1 MTDTKRRSSRALFS
15 PILLSASLL
24 IAGKVLAQGD
34 YEVPRTEWGQP
45 DLQGVW
51 NFSSNVPMQRPARDG
66 RGRDARE
73 FAPPCRVGGAEGCK
87 RCVRQDEAHQ
97 TKDER

>member
-24 IAGKVLAQGD
+24 IAGKVLSQGD

-51 NFSSNVPMQRPARDG
+51 NFSSNVPMQRPAQYGTRQFLS
-66 RGRDARE
+66 A
-73 FAPPCRVGGAEGCK
+73 AEI
-87 RCVRQDEAHQ
+87 D
-97 TKDER
+97 TTN